1 MNNPEFYGVQGALP
15 PAGVWGVPNDLLV
28 SLAATGGTNKTLVQQ
43 VQGARRAP

>member
-15 PAGVWGVPNDLLV
+15 PAGVWGVANV
-28 SLAATGGTNKTLVQQ
+28 RVFSLYATGGTNKTLVQQ